1 MVLVWATSDHRKHN
15 HHHYHQLQF
24 NAVSWFPIC
33 SRREHLKTSDLLQA
47 GHPSC
52 HPTNSVKHRMKL
64 TALKPTTENHPP
76 ASYFLDPLLT
86 PKARGVSSLIL
97 SQSTADSWGKGRFQ
111 PHTFLTHCWLL
122 RQGAFPASSFLDP
135 LLTPE
140 ARGVSSLILSQ
151 STADSWGKGHFQ
163 PHLFLINC
171 RSPEASSPLML
182 CLWQQHLQKK
192 IFRDIWSRFLQ
203 AGYL

>member
-97 SQSTADSWGKGRFQ
+97 SQSTAG
-111 PHTFLTHCWLL
+111 LL
-122 RQGAFPASSFLDP
+122 RQGAFPASYFLDP

-140 ARGVSSLILSQ
+140 ARGVSSLILSW

-182 CLWQQHLQKK
+182 CLW
-192 IFRDIWSRFLQ
+192 
-203 AGYL
+203 

>member
-97 SQSTADSWGKGRFQ
+97 SQSTAGVPRQGAFPASSFLNPLLTPEGGKGRFQ
-111 PHTFLTHCWLL
+111 PHPFSIHCWLL
-122 RQGAFPASSFLDP
+122 RQGAFPASSFLDQ
-135 LLTPE
+135 LPE
-140 ARGVSSLILSQ
+140 
-151 STADSWGKGHFQ
+151 SWGKQ
-163 PHLFLINC
+163 PFNAVSLTA
-171 RSPEASSPLML
+171 ASTKENL
-182 CLWQQHLQKK
+182 
-192 IFRDIWSRFLQ
+192 
-203 AGYL
+203 